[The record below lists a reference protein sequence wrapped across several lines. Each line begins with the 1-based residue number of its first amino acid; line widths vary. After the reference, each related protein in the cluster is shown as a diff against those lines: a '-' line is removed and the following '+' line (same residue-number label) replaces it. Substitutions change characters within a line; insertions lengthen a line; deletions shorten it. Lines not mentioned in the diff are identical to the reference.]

1 MITRLF
7 IISMLALACGP
18 IQVLAGESALDAA
31 NVLPEKYRSKIIKI
45 SADNGTPNPAAW
57 YFLCRT
63 AHSRDGIL
71 SITVQ
76 DGSIVQQKPS
86 LDLRALAGE
95 YSRINLS
102 KVAVDSRGAFEIARR
117 YCNSKGTPLV
127 NASYALQQQ
136 GSDATPIWSVWC
148 YDRDTRYI
156 GLVRIL
162 ASTGDVISAD

>member
-1 MITRLF
+1 MTARFRFVFAIA
-7 IISMLALACGP
+7 LALGLSAA
-18 IQVLAGESALDAA
+18 LARESALNAA
-31 NVLPEKYRSKIIKI
+31 DVLPEKYRSTIIKI
-45 SADNGTPNPAAW
+45 SADNGTPNPEYW

-95 YSRINLS
+95 YSHINLS
-102 KVAVDSRGAFEIARR
+102 KVSVDSKGAFEIAKR
-117 YCNSKGTPLV
+117 YCKSKGTTLA

-136 GSDATPIWSVWC
+136 GSDASPIWSVWC
-148 YDRDTRYI
+148 YDIETRYI